1 MAAIASS
8 GVSYIRDDLNAW
20 NWETSTGVY
29 VLPSWDM
36 GWLKAAKANGL
47 KVVGIL
53 GPNPKYADQYN
64 PVAMSHLA
72 ACIAKTGL
80 ITALEI
86 TNEPNKAYA
95 SYEGPTWQTKLAA
108 LTNAVSAAVHAVKPS
123 IQVIGFGAQGTQILN
138 MLAMGT
144 TMNGVAY
151 HPYQYS
157 NSIPETVYEWQWL
170 EYGSW
175 IAPIDAKA
183 KLLPNGRPNGAS
195 ARQRLSTTP
204 IKRTL
209 LPGVSCKRLAWA

>member
-1 MAAIASS
+1 
-8 GVSYIRDDLNAW
+8 
-20 NWETSTGVY
+20 
-29 VLPSWDM
+29 M

-157 NSIPETVYEWQWL
+157 NSIPESLRMAMAGVRQVDCRDRRKDQVAQM
-170 EYGSW
+170 G
-175 IAPIDAKA
+175 D
-183 KLLPNGRPNGAS
+183 RNGAS
-195 ARQRLSTTP
+195 ARQRLSTTR